1 MATKGTRKRPKQ
13 TDPNPLFCQWLR
25 EWRDEAEAKGWKT
38 KFTYAMVKY
47 LHLYI
52 FFQLGATSLKFII
65 TYRPTCIWDV
75 FSINDASMRS
85 SIYICCLDAK

>member
-47 LHLYI
+47 LHSYIHSTRSYI
-52 FFQLGATSLKFII
+52 FEIYSNIYMYMG
-65 TYRPTCIWDV
+65 CI
-75 FSINDASMRS
+75 F
-85 SIYICCLDAK
+85 Y